1 MRKQILAT
9 GFILCFFLLPL
20 KALAVTF
27 SRMYVFGDSLSDP
40 GNLFNLTGR
49 QIPPSPYFNGR
60 FSNGPTWV
68 EYLAQD
74 LNLNPTPYTA
84 LTPASNPNQGINFAI
99 AGATTGTDNTI
110 APVLPGLR
118 QQIGSFSS
126 LLPANQSADSNALY
140 VLWAG
145 ANDYLPT
152 QSTTFTPFTTSNT
165 TISNLSFALNSL
177 VTLGARNFLI
187 ANLPNLGSL
196 PLTRTTQDSGR
207 LNTLTSQHNT
217 SLSTTLNTLDNT
229 TASNLNIR
237 LVDVNF
243 LFNDAISNPS
253 QYGFTNIT
261 DACINN
267 SNCVAGGRS
276 VQDQYLFWDDKHPS
290 TATHRQVGELAYRQ
304 LQSEPE
310 PVPEPAS
317 VVGTIVFGA
326 LVTRWKLKHK
336 SKKVSLVKGSKA
348 VD

>member
-1 MRKQILAT
+1 MRKPIALIGLLLLST
-9 GFILCFFLLPL
+9 LLPL

-40 GNLFNLTGR
+40 GNLFNLTGG

-84 LTPASNPNQGINFAI
+84 LTPASSPTQGINFAI

-118 QQIGSFSS
+118 QQIGSFAN
-126 LLPANQSADSNALY
+126 LLSANQPADPNALY
-140 VLWAG
+140 VLWGG

-152 QSTTFTPFTTSNT
+152 QSTTFTPFTTPNT
-165 TISNLSFALNSL
+165 SISNLSFALNSL

-217 SLSTTLNTLDNT
+217 SLATTLNTLDNT

-237 LVDVNF
+237 LVDVNS
-243 LFNDAISNPS
+243 LFNNAISNPS

-267 SNCVAGGRS
+267 LNCVAGGRS

-290 TATHRQVGELAYRQ
+290 TATHKHIEELAYRQ

-317 VVGTIVFGA
+317 VMGTIVFGA
-326 LVTRWKLKHK
+326 LATRWKLKHK
-336 SKKVSLVKGSKA
+336 SKKVSLVKGSKT

>member
-1 MRKQILAT
+1 
-9 GFILCFFLLPL
+9 
-20 KALAVTF
+20 
-27 SRMYVFGDSLSDP
+27 MYVFGDSLSDP

-68 EYLAQD
+68 DYLAQD
-74 LNLNPTPYTA
+74 LNLNSTPYTA
-84 LTPASNPNQGINFAI
+84 LTPVSNPNQGINFAL
-99 AGATTGTDNTI
+99 AGATTGTDNTN

-118 QQIGSFSS
+118 QQIGLFSS
-126 LLPANQSADSNALY
+126 LLPANQSADPNALY

-152 QSTTFTPFTTSNT
+152 QSTTFTPFTTPNT
-165 TISNLSFALNSL
+165 SISNLSFAVNSL

-229 TASNLNIR
+229 TASTLNIS
-237 LVDVNF
+237 LVDVNS

-253 QYGFTNIT
+253 QYGFTNTT

-267 SNCVAGGRS
+267 LNCVAGGRS

-290 TATHRQVGELAYRQ
+290 TATHKQIEELAYRQ

-326 LVTRWKLKHK
+326 LVTRWKLKQK
-336 SKKVSLVKGSKA
+336 SKKVSLVKGSKT